1 MNLFENF
8 VELIRTLEDDKVE
21 YVLIGGFAIILHG
34 FARATQDVDLFVN
47 STEENID
54 KLRSALKRL
63 YKDNTINEITI
74 SELQKYPV
82 IRYGTNLGFCID
94 IIISIGEKFSY
105 NDLEFE
111 TIELESCKVRI
122 ATPKTLYKL
131 KKNTRREIDQLD
143 IKFLKAK
150 IKNAGN

>member
-1 MNLFENF
+1 LNIFDNF
-8 VELIRTLEDDKVE
+8 IELIRTLEEEKVE

-34 FARATQDVDLFVN
+34 FARATQDIDLFVN
-47 STEENID
+47 STEENIR

-63 YKDNTINEITI
+63 YKDNSIDEITI
-74 SELQKYPV
+74 SELYKYPV
-82 IRYGTNLGFCID
+82 IRYGTDLGFCID

-105 NDLEFE
+105 KDLETE
-111 TIELESCKVRI
+111 IIALENCKVRI

-131 KKNTRREIDQLD
+131 KKNTHREIDQLD

-150 IKNAGN
+150 IKNAAN

>member
-1 MNLFENF
+1 MNVFENF
-8 VELIRTLEDDKVE
+8 IELIRTLENEKVE

-34 FARATQDVDLFVN
+34 FVRATQDVDLFVN
-47 STEENID
+47 PTEENIEQ
-54 KLRSALKRL
+54 LRSSLKRL
-63 YKDNTINEITI
+63 YKDNSIDEITL

-82 IRYGTNLGFCID
+82 IRYGTDLGFYID
-94 IIISIGEKFSY
+94 IIIAIGEKFSY
-105 NDLEFE
+105 NDLESE

-131 KKNTRREIDQLD
+131 KKNTHREIDQLD
-143 IKFLKAK
+143 IKFLEAK